1 MVLLGFFFLKNTVN
15 NFFLMSP
22 VSEKNMREQTELF
35 YHHFSCSSDL
45 SFETPS
51 TAEPIS
57 VGVNVYNYTV
67 YSVAVTQIHKQRR
80 RKSIL
85 IFMDLVPVSESEV
98 TQMCS
103 S

>member
-1 MVLLGFFFLKNTVN
+1 
-15 NFFLMSP
+15 MSP
-22 VSEKNMREQTELF
+22 VPEKTHERANRAVLSSL
-35 YHHFSCSSDL
+35 SCSLDL

-85 IFMDLVPVSESEV
+85 IFMDLVPVSKSEV
-98 TQMCS
+98 TQMYS

>member
-1 MVLLGFFFLKNTVN
+1 
-15 NFFLMSP
+15 MSP

-85 IFMDLVPVSESEV
+85 IFMDLVSQRSHRCVAV
-98 TQMCS
+98 NQLMFLRLLLL
-103 S
+103 